1 MGIGMKN
8 FMFSLGEI
16 ITLRWSRP
24 MHQKELLTNKKNV
37 FDFNQWVALNSYS
50 CLLTVH
56 LVIRCEGYM

>member
-1 MGIGMKN
+1 
-8 FMFSLGEI
+8 
-16 ITLRWSRP
+16 